1 MAIILLT
8 QAIIPTLTCPAGQRR
23 IEYCDKDLPGL
34 LLEVR
39 ASGASTYYLRYKS
52 DGQTKYVKLS
62 ISSLVSLAQA
72 RAKAKKLK
80 AEIALGACPRSE
92 ANAKKAALTV
102 DELWTNYFAPYKEPR
117 IRSFARYEQIYR
129 IYIKPKLGHLRL
141 HQVSRLLILA
151 AQTELVAKGLSPASC
166 DHVVKLAKGIF
177 NYAIFIGVFE
187 GINPAKVP
195 LLHISNTIE
204 RYLDEESAGRL
215 LAVLQTD
222 HNRPICLLIQW
233 LLATGMRLGASLAL
247 RWEHVNR
254 EQRSILT
261 VAKSAKSG
269 RASSL
274 PMNDLALAVLDQL
287 QTEGVYDFLFVNTK
301 TAKPFVNVSKVWHR
315 LRTRAG
321 LGNFRLHD
329 GRHSFASSLANQ
341 GVSLYVIQAL
351 LQHRSPI
358 TTQRYSHLSSATLL
372 NASNSAASFLKG
384 ALQNKVDEIASKSA
398 SASAAAIIKNA
409 MKEAA

>member
-1 MAIILLT
+1 MIITLT
-8 QAIIPTLTCPAGQRR
+8 QALIPTLTCPAGQRR

-39 ASGASTYYLRYKS
+39 ASGASTYYLRYKA
-52 DGQTKYVKLS
+52 DGRTKYVKLGTS
-62 ISSLVSLAQA
+62 DLITLAQA
-72 RAKAKKLK
+72 RAKAKTLK
-80 AEIALGACPRSE
+80 AEVALGADPRGE
-92 ANAKKAALTV
+92 ANAKKAVLTL
-102 DELWTNYFAPYKEPR
+102 DELWTNHFAPYKEPR
-117 IRSFARYEQIYR
+117 IRSFARYEQLYR
-129 IYIKPKLGHLRL
+129 IHIQTRLGHLRL
-141 HQVSRLLILA
+141 NQIFRQQFLT
-151 AQTELVAKGLSPASC
+151 AQTELLAKGLSPSSC
-166 DHVVKLAKGIF
+166 DHVIKLAKGMY

-195 LLHISNTIE
+195 LLNISNTVE

-247 RWEHVNR
+247 RWEHVSR

-301 TAKPFVNVSKVWHR
+301 TAKPFVNVSKVWDR
-315 LRTRAG
+315 LRKQAG
-321 LGNFRLHD
+321 LPHFRLHD
-329 GRHSFASSLANQ
+329 GRHSFASALANK
-341 GVSLYVIQAL
+341 GVSLYTIQAL